1 MTAHRSEAAGSDPLS
16 DSGSATPLPTFVDVF
31 AGCGGLSLGLM
42 RAGWR
47 GLLAIEKDPWAF
59 ATLCA
64 NLPKGDGPLSYRWP
78 ATIPHQPWDIHDLLT
93 DHRDA
98 LKSVAGQVDLLAGG
112 PPCQGFSYIGR
123 RCPDDPRNFLFEA
136 YLDLVE
142 ILRPRFLLLENVL
155 GFQSDFGVPARAG
168 VTNFASE
175 LRRQLSSNYY
185 VKTAILRAEHYGIP
199 QARARY
205 FFICA
210 TRDLDVKDGLATF
223 FEDLRSAANAFLAE
237 RGLDPSPTAE
247 DAIGDLEVERN
258 GVIPSPDT
266 PGFRAVGYSGP
277 LSAYQ
282 RAMRDGHCGAP
293 ADTRLARHRPEI
305 RERLAAIIKTVR
317 DTNRSAWTLSPAI
330 RRTYK
335 LRKTTIRV
343 LDRSRPAPTITS
355 LPDDLIH
362 YSEPRI
368 LTVRENA
375 RLQSFPDWFAFQGN
389 FTTGGA
395 ERRRSVPR
403 FTQVANAVPPLLAQ
417 QLGLNLFSLHR
428 RHLPQRFPEQPD
440 RAVPRPP
447 GVF

>member
-1 MTAHRSEAAGSDPLS
+1 
-16 DSGSATPLPTFVDVF
+16 
-31 AGCGGLSLGLM
+31 M
-42 RAGWR
+42 R
-47 GLLAIEKDPWAF
+47 
-59 ATLCA
+59 
-64 NLPKGDGPLSYRWP
+64 
-78 ATIPHQPWDIHDLLT
+78 
-93 DHRDA
+93 
-98 LKSVAGQVDLLAGG
+98 
-112 PPCQGFSYIGR
+112 
-123 RCPDDPRNFLFEA
+123 
-136 YLDLVE
+136 
-142 ILRPRFLLLENVL
+142 
-155 GFQSDFGVPARAG
+155 
-168 VTNFASE
+168 
-175 LRRQLSSNYY
+175 
-185 VKTAILRAEHYGIP
+185 TAILRAEDYGIP
-199 QARARY
+199 QSRARY

-223 FEDLRSAANAFLAE
+223 FEDLRSAASAFLAE
-237 RGLDPSPTAE
+237 RDLDASPSAE

-266 PGFRAVGYSGP
+266 PGFRAVGYSAP

-293 ADTRLARHRPEI
+293 TDTRLARHRPEI

-375 RLQSFPDWFAFQGN
+375 RLQSFPDWFAFRGN
-389 FTTGGA
+389 FTTGGP
-395 ERRRSVPR
+395 ERRHSVPR

-417 QLGLNLFSLHR
+417 QLGLNLLSLHR
-428 RHLPQRFPEQPD
+428 RHLAQHCPGQHD
-440 RAVPRPP
+440 RGVPTPP